1 VASSI
6 MGTMRLIG
14 QTFSNGIATL
24 VFALYLGQAA
34 IGPTVYP
41 QFLASLKPMFIIFT
55 ALSLLGVFASLARGS
70 SQQD

>member
-1 VASSI
+1 

-14 QTFSNGIATL
+14 QTLSNGIATL

-34 IGPTVYP
+34 IGPAVYP

-55 ALSLLGVFASLARGS
+55 VLSFLGIFASFARGNS
-70 SQQD
+70 HISGTMEV